1 MSASYRCVVLGV
13 TRLARDPNTAN
24 KAVAASEPR
33 DVPDKNPEEARV
45 VPGSSRSS
53 RVDEI

>member
-1 MSASYRCVVLGV
+1 MAASYRCVVLGV
-13 TRLARDPNTAN
+13 TRLARDPNTASE
-24 KAVAASEPR
+24 AVAASEPR